1 MWLLVAALAPA
12 AWCAAERNELA
23 VRYLDFATA
32 TLTQPVDPASAK
44 SGETKFVEVE
54 VVEVVNPATTGLSF
68 EVYFQPAGAPQVLLG
83 TFSLFPANNPGT
95 FIVPTQ
101 GKVDRTGTLIVA
113 MLVTEPI
120 PAGTP
125 LKVGIARIALSSGLP
140 RH

>member
-1 MWLLVAALAPA
+1 MWLLMAALAPA
-12 AWCAAERNELA
+12 AGCAAERNELG
-23 VRYLDFATA
+23 VRYLDFANT

-54 VVEVVNPATTGLSF
+54 VVEVVNPAVAGLSF
-68 EVYFQPAGAPQVLLG
+68 EVYFKPAGAPRVLLG

-113 MLVTEPI
+113 MLVTDPV
-120 PAGTP
+120 PAGVAP
-125 LKVGIARIALSSGLP
+125 KVGIARIALSSGLP